1 GQALA
6 NAAVQYAYLAAS
18 GGNTALTGANSL
30 ISAGGAIPAGQV
42 VGSRFFL
49 SGAPVPIT
57 LNSAGQSIAFRPL
70 LQLAPVFPISEATTF
85 SSARLDQKITDA
97 HQLTMRFSYNPSD
110 IRGIQVESQ
119 NQSLGQNDFS
129 RLGI

>member
-1 GQALA
+1 
-6 NAAVQYAYLAAS
+6 
-18 GGNTALTGANSL
+18 
-30 ISAGGAIPAGQV
+30 QV
-42 VGSRFFL
+42 IGPRFVL

-129 RLGI
+129 RLGIQTLHDTAFVASLNSTLSNSIVNEGRFNFGQRRAT